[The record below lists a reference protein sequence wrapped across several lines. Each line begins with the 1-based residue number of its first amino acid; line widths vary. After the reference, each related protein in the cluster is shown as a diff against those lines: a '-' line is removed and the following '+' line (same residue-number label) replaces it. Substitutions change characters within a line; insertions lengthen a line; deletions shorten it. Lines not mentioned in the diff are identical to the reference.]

1 MGGNDMITRVKTL
14 FLVATI
20 LVCLTSV
27 VSYGGLIGD
36 AVKVGGVAFV
46 VDRFGG
52 QINSFVNKLTANKNV
67 GTQQATKVVPIISF
81 GGGGYIGAAQVM
93 GTKWNVAKCKAVVQ
107 IEGNAI
113 FGKNIRAKALVPVG
127 SKTTSKIKRIYG
139 VGVSAIIDIRI

>member
-1 MGGNDMITRVKTL
+1 MSTKVKL
-14 FLVATI
+14 MVLVAIVIMSLTV
-20 LVCLTSV
+20 VC
-27 VSYGGLIGD
+27 SYGSLIGD
-36 AVKVGGVAFV
+36 VVKVGGVAFV

-67 GTQQATKVVPIISF
+67 GTQQATKVVPIISL

-93 GTKWNVAKCKAVVQ
+93 GTKANVAKCKAVVQ

-139 VGVSAIIDIRI
+139 VGVSAIIDVRI

>member
-1 MGGNDMITRVKTL
+1 MNTRVKRL
-14 FLVATI
+14 FLVAAVI
-20 LVCLTSV
+20 VSLTAA
-27 VSYGGLIGD
+27 VSYGSLIGD
-36 AVKVGGVAFV
+36 VVKVGGAAFV
-46 VDRFGG
+46 IDKFGG

-67 GTQQATKVVPIISF
+67 GTQQATAVVPIISF

-93 GTKWNVAKCKAVVQ
+93 GTKANVAKCKAVVQ
-107 IEGNAI
+107 IEGNAL

>member
-1 MGGNDMITRVKTL
+1 MNTRVRNL
-14 FLVATI
+14 FLVAAV
-20 LVCLTSV
+20 LVSLTAM
-27 VSYGGLIGD
+27 VSYGSFIGD

-93 GTKWNVAKCKAVVQ
+93 GTKGNVAKTKAVVQ

-139 VGVSAIIDIRI
+139 VGVSALIDIRI